1 MAGDEEPEIS
11 PPLRANRGFL
21 IFTGVQTLSV
31 AGDSFSAVALP
42 LLVFHATGSVTQM
55 GLVTALA
62 GAAAIVAGVFAGAI
76 ADRLDRRRLLIA
88 CDAVRAVLYAVI
100 PIVWLVSPQTWL
112 IFVIV
117 PLGAAIGMVFEV
129 TYVTVVPALVAEGQV
144 MKANSHL
151 YGTYAVASLVGPALG
166 GTVSALLGPAAA
178 IGIDAATFAVSA
190 AGLCLVRP
198 RARATPAPAA
208 AELGGARRGAF
219 SDFLAGARFLWRHPV
234 LRTLTVLLSVLTFV
248 TYGMSD
254 VLIYHLKH
262 DLEQPD
268 SAAGYVLAAATAG
281 TLAAALLAPALRRSL
296 GFGPLWIGCYALGG
310 LAVAGIGLAASVP
323 AVAVLATVFLF
334 CTGAAGISSMSL
346 RQEVTPDAL
355 LGRVTS
361 AFWTVHSALGP
372 LGAALLTWAA
382 SRHGVA
388 AACLVAGLTCVVIA
402 VVATLTPVRRPRPE
416 GLGAETA

>member
-1 MAGDEEPEIS
+1 MAGDEGPEV
-11 PPLRANRGFL
+11 PAPLRANRGFL
-21 IFTGVQTLSV
+21 IFLGVQTLSV

-62 GAAAIVAGVFAGAI
+62 GAAAILAGVFAGML
-76 ADRLDRRRLLIA
+76 ADRMDRRRLLIA

-100 PIVWLVSPQTWL
+100 PVVWLFSPQIWL
-112 IFVIV
+112 VFLVV
-117 PLGAAIGMVFEV
+117 PLGAAIGMVFQV
-129 TYVTVVPALVAEGQV
+129 TYVAVVPALVAEGQV

-151 YGTYAVASLVGPALG
+151 YGTYAAASVVGPALG

-178 IGIDAATFAVSA
+178 IGIDAASFAVSA

-198 RARATPAPAA
+198 RVRAAPAEA
-208 AELGGARRGAF
+208 PAVEHGGALR
-219 SDFLAGARFLWRHPV
+219 DFLAGARFLWRHPV
-234 LRTLTVLLSVLTFV
+234 LRALTALLSVLTFV

-254 VLIYHLKH
+254 VLIYYLKH
-262 DLEQPD
+262 DLGQPD

-281 TLAAALLAPALRRSL
+281 TLAAALLAPALRRTI
-296 GFGPLWIGCYALGG
+296 GFGPLWIGCYALCGV
-310 LAVAGIGLAASVP
+310 AVAGIGLAANVP

-372 LGAALLTWAA
+372 LGAAVLTWAA
-382 SRHGVA
+382 ARHGVA
-388 AACLVAGLTCVVIA
+388 AACLVAGLTCVAIA
-402 VVATLTPVRRPRPE
+402 VGATLTPVRRPRPE
-416 GLGAETA
+416 GLGAETG